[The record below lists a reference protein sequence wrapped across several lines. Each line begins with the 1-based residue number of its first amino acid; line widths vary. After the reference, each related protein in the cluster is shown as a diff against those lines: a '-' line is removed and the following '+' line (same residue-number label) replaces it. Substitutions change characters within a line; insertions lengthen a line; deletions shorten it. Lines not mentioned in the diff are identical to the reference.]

1 MAITTCTVSG
11 TLKTV
16 LNAALSGVTV
26 EAYCTQPF
34 FHSDGTQIVD
44 YGVSTTTDATG
55 AWSLTLI
62 ETTSITKSLS
72 VAFEFPTGSVERKR
86 REYTIVVPATATAN
100 FSDLAAGQ

>member
-16 LNAALSGVTV
+16 LNTALSDVTV

-34 FHSDGTQIVD
+34 FHTDGTHIVD
-44 YGVSTTTDATG
+44 YGVSTTTDANG
-55 AWSLTLI
+55 AWSLVLI
-62 ETTSITKSLS
+62 ETTSISKSLT

-86 REYTIVVPATATAN
+86 REYHVVVPATATAN
-100 FSDLAAGQ
+100 FSDIASET